1 MGRTLNDVLATLPA
15 RRRKKIEQRA
25 LDLATLGAVRQASSR
40 TQKDMADMLGVGQD
54 VVSRIERRGDMLIS
68 TLRRYVEA
76 LGYTLDLRIQ
86 PPGNATAIRLDL
98 SSEIAAPT
106 REQRRPRQT
115 KVTAKRRKS
124 AA

>member
-1 MGRTLNDVLATLPA
+1 MGRTLNDVLATLPM
-15 RRRKKIEQRA
+15 RRRKKIERRA
-25 LDLATLGAVRQASSR
+25 LELATLGAVRQARSR
-40 TQKDMADMLGVGQD
+40 TQKDMADLLGVGQD

-86 PPGNATAIRLDL
+86 PPGKAAAISLDL
-98 SSEIAAPT
+98 TSETASPA
-106 REQRRPRQT
+106 REQRRLRKA
-115 KVTAKRRKS
+115 KVGLKRRKT